1 MKIVYLITKGNFGG
15 AQRYVFDL
23 ATAAQAAGHEVAV
36 AVGTSGALTE
46 RLQAAG
52 IRTIQVP
59 GLVRDVSFGADL
71 RTYRELVSLF
81 RREQPEI
88 VHLNSSKAA
97 GIGMLAARRVGVR
110 RVIFTAHGWAF
121 NEARPWWQRV
131 ILKFIYASIVYG
143 ASRTICVSEAM
154 RQDMLWIPFSK
165 RKLITI
171 RNGIKPFDILS
182 QDDARAN
189 LVPDTTDTIWLGMLA
204 ELHPTKRVEDA
215 IDALEHVRT
224 TYQNL
229 ALVVLGEG
237 EQRAELAQ
245 RAHKLGVD
253 KHVFL
258 LGFVPDAPS
267 YLRAFDIFLMPSRT
281 EALGYAIL
289 EAGYAGLPVVA
300 SNVGGIPEIIENHY
314 TGLLV
319 PPENAQD
326 LAFSILSLLDDPQ
339 LARIMAG
346 NLHRRVLEDF
356 MAERM
361 VRETLALY

>member
-1 MKIVYLITKGNFGG
+1 MTILYLITKGNFGG
-15 AQRYVFDL
+15 AQRYVFEL
-23 ATAAQAAGHEVAV
+23 ATAAQAAGHTVAV
-36 AVGTSGALTE
+36 ATGTSGTLTE

-52 IRTIQVP
+52 IRTLQVP
-59 GLVRDVSFGADL
+59 GLVRDVSLGADL

-81 RREQPEI
+81 ERERPDI

-97 GIGMLAARRVGVR
+97 GIGIVAARRAGVR

-131 ILKFIYASIVYG
+131 VLKLIYAVIIYG
-143 ASRTICVSEAM
+143 SSRTICVSDAV
-154 RQDMLWIPFSK
+154 RRDMAWLPFST
-165 RKLITI
+165 RKLALV
-171 RNGIKPFDILS
+171 RNGITPFDILPR
-182 QDDARAN
+182 DDARKR
-189 LVPDTTDTIWLGMLA
+189 LVPETADTIWLGMLS
-204 ELHPTKRVEDA
+204 ELHPTKRIEDA

-224 TYQNL
+224 TYENL

-237 EQRAELAQ
+237 EQRA
-245 RAHKLGVD
+245 KLEQHARDRGVK

-267 YLRAFDIFLMPSRT
+267 YLRAFDIFLLPSRT
-281 EALGYAIL
+281 EALSLALL
-289 EAGYAGLPVVA
+289 EAGYASLPVVA
-300 SNVGGIPEIIENHY
+300 SGVGGIPEVIENHY

-326 LAFSILSLLDDPQ
+326 LAFSILSLLDDPDQ
-339 LARIMAG
+339 ARILGG